1 MVLML
6 FYFNSFQFFVERQ
19 KRRRCEGE
27 DGSEEHGGKKGFTNK
42 VLLTV

>member
-1 MVLML
+1 MVLMV
-6 FYFNSFQFFVERQ
+6 FYFILFNFFVERQ